1 MPIDE
6 TSINAV
12 FFLSLGT
19 LICSFSSL
27 IVKYCY
33 KSKCKSVKICCLK
46 ITRDIETELKE
57 DLNEQNH
64 NIRLDIDSPNTN
76 HNK

>member
-1 MPIDE
+1 MSIDE
-6 TSINAV
+6 NSLNAV
-12 FFLSLGT
+12 FFLSMGT
-19 LICSFSSL
+19 LVCSFSSL

-64 NIRLDIDSPNTN
+64 NIRFDIDSPNIN
-76 HNK
+76 NK